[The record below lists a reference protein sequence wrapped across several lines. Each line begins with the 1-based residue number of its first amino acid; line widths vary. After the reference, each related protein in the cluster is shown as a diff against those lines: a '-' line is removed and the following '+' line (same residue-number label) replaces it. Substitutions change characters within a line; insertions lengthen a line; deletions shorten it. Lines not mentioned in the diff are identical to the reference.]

1 MMRKTATWMRQL
13 DERILEH
20 LDESGWS
27 TPSLMANHP
36 GFEKME
42 VSKGQIRERCQMLA
56 DAGLVALQHQDLFEI
71 TTWGQLYL
79 RGEVD
84 AANQRRPRSGRILNG

>member
-1 MMRKTATWMRQL
+1 MRKTATWMRQL
-13 DERILEH
+13 DERLLEH
-20 LDESGWS
+20 LNESGWS
-27 TPSLMANHP
+27 TPSMMAGHP

-56 DAGLVALQHQDLFEI
+56 DAGLVALEHRDIYEI

-84 AANQRRPRSGRILNG
+84 AQNQPRPRRERVL